1 MSTLFAAMARM
12 TFLIALVLLAACRK
26 EAPAPPPA
34 QPTSTVT
41 ALSGDP
47 QDMKDKQVNTVVTI
61 PLDVVPQCYAGSIL
75 GGNGAVSK
83 GSTTFG
89 PKDAIYFSMWLKEA
103 PAGLRVSVKVL
114 DEKEKE
120 VNVVSQDAANLKIA
134 TLTIPAPKPGKYK
147 LEGYW
152 GGNVACEKGIEVT
165 K

>member
-1 MSTLFAAMARM
+1 MARM
-12 TFLIALVLLAACRK
+12 TFLIALVLLAACK
-26 EAPAPPPA
+26 KEEAPAPAPA

-47 QDMKDKQVNTVVTI
+47 QDMKDKNVDTVVTI
-61 PLDVVPQCYAGSIL
+61 PLDVVPQCYAGSVL

-89 PKDAIYFSMWLKEA
+89 PKDPIYFSMWLKES

-114 DEKEKE
+114 DDKEKE
-120 VNVVSQDAANLKIA
+120 TNVVSQDAANLKIA

-152 GGNVACEKGIEVT
+152 GGNLACESRIEVT